1 MADNRKHQS
10 HSSAIALTPKKVTPK
25 IRFVDLWASYPSS
38 HPVKGID
45 NQCAIKM
52 SVALNGAGVNMNS
65 FKGAFVRE
73 KGILLALRANELSS
87 WLNRQHIAG
96 IDISKDITGE
106 NWQDTIKDKKG
117 IVFFI
122 ITGYVQGRQK
132 IQQATTST
140 CGMEV
145 D

>member
-1 MADNRKHQS
+1 MNRFRNKS
-10 HSSAIALTPKKVTPK
+10 
-25 IRFVDLWASYPSS
+25 
-38 HPVKGID
+38 
-45 NQCAIKM
+45 
-52 SVALNGAGVNMNS
+52 
-65 FKGAFVRE
+65 
-73 KGILLALRANELSS
+73 NELSS